1 MNAALNQVT
10 RQAFWEGCYGEEGGW
25 YSPTM
30 PSEARKKQGV
40 LPEGKPVFTPCTVT
54 DTRVKDKPLS
64 RETANILSFIHLNLN
79 IFTVQEGVTM
89 KMNVIHHLLTN
100 FLVINACY
108 IRIHSQ
114 KFLFLR
120 PRRFLYLF
128 LTRNRLRVVPIFPQG

>member
-54 DTRVKDKPLS
+54 DIRVKDKPLS

-79 IFTVQEGVTM
+79 IFTVQEGVAM
-89 KMNVIHHLLTN
+89 
-100 FLVINACY
+100 
-108 IRIHSQ
+108 
-114 KFLFLR
+114 
-120 PRRFLYLF
+120 
-128 LTRNRLRVVPIFPQG
+128 